1 MNRRALPL
9 LGIAA
14 LALLPGG
21 CQRRSSPHYACQ
33 QLVRAVSEG
42 DAEGVFDSLT
52 QPTQWA
58 LYTVQK
64 NHARM
69 WTLVQADYPPKEQ
82 SLALSRLYAAD
93 AHDGRE
99 LFSDLYEERY
109 AAGLAARLGS
119 GPIQVVLG
127 ADQQVQCRREHSP
140 GAPFRL
146 ARDASGQFGLAELAS
161 EWEQAQLRTTHDLA
175 TVEKNAE
182 IYRRAKQAAAAS
194 TGSAA
199 VATSPAP

>member
-1 MNRRALPL
+1 M
-9 LGIAA
+9 GIAA

-93 AHDGRE
+93 AHDGQQQHEPKPAVQRGGKPTASQG
-99 LFSDLYEERY
+99 FFQH
-109 AAGLAARLGS
+109 GS
-119 GPIQVVLG
+119 I
-127 ADQQVQCRREHSP
+127 R
-140 GAPFRL
+140 
-146 ARDASGQFGLAELAS
+146 
-161 EWEQAQLRTTHDLA
+161 
-175 TVEKNAE
+175 
-182 IYRRAKQAAAAS
+182 
-194 TGSAA
+194 
-199 VATSPAP
+199 